1 MAKVK
6 EGRLAKIIRLRDFI
20 EEELQDDELEQL
32 IKKALYDAD
41 VLRDTD
47 MENLHDAR
55 DLLNKMIYQET
66 VDGEDG
72 NDIKRS

>member
-1 MAKVK
+1 MAKNK

-41 VLRDTD
+41 VLRD
-47 MENLHDAR
+47 
-55 DLLNKMIYQET
+55 
-66 VDGEDG
+66 
-72 NDIKRS
+72 

>member
-41 VLRDTD
+41 VLRDED

-66 VDGEDG
+66 VDGENG
-72 NDIKRS
+72 

>member
-1 MAKVK
+1 MAKNK

-41 VLRDTD
+41 VLRDED

-55 DLLNKMIYQET
+55 DLLARMIQLET
-66 VDGEDG
+66 VDGEDA
-72 NDIKRS
+72 NDI

>member
-1 MAKVK
+1 MAKNK

-41 VLRDTD
+41 VLRDED

-55 DLLNKMIYQET
+55 DLLARMIQLET
-66 VDGEDG
+66 VDGENA
-72 NDIKRS
+72 NDI

>member
-41 VLRDTD
+41 VLRDED

-55 DLLNKMIYQET
+55 DLLARMIQLET
-66 VDGEDG
+66 MVDGEDG
-72 NDIKRS
+72 

>member
-72 NDIKRS
+72 